1 MSTLKRNAYGYL
13 TLIAIFLI
21 VIFSILLQT
30 LVYLFSTKTAMSA
43 HMIAQS
49 RALALADTA
58 VQEGAY
64 QLSQDITCSN
74 LSNNK
79 SMPFG
84 LATTT
89 KATSSH
95 YTVNPLFASST
106 LSGSIS
112 SSVNSI
118 SVSNS
123 TVFAPQGRV
132 MIDREIIDYK
142 HNSGSSLSILNRGV
156 SHTRATSHSSGAV
169 ASQLLCSIQGDG
181 ASPSTPLSQRSI
193 VKAAPLS
200 MAYTVGDRYTFWQYN
215 HPNNENAWRSMR
227 SQTSSSNRYRAVSL
241 LNYHEGFAVGDTTS
255 GQLRIEHLHH
265 GTWSSENSN
274 VGNVNLYGVNMVS
287 QNEAWA
293 VGARSGSSMNIFR
306 WDGSSWCRL
315 QTSSSCGGRRY
326 STSASNNERTLYA
339 VNVLAYNNTNGTGD
353 FGFAV
358 GGRSSDGLILIYNG
372 SRWQDS
378 VVNTNTI
385 GQIYALSLIPN
396 GNSQPIEAW
405 TAGRRRS
412 GNQGEIIRY
421 YNGSWQI
428 SSRKITTRRMRAI
441 SMIDTNGDGLA
452 DFGFAVGDRSY
463 VYTYSNGSWN
473 NGQRNPGGAFGGNNI
488 TLYGVVVISPT
499 NAWIVG
505 GGGRTYHFDG
515 NSWSQVSRPSGTS
528 GRTLYDVD
536 AIGPKAM
543 ETIGFRALSE

>member
-1 MSTLKRNAYGYL
+1 
-13 TLIAIFLI
+13 
-21 VIFSILLQT
+21 
-30 LVYLFSTKTAMSA
+30 
-43 HMIAQS
+43 
-49 RALALADTA
+49 
-58 VQEGAY
+58 
-64 QLSQDITCSN
+64 
-74 LSNNK
+74 
-79 SMPFG
+79 
-84 LATTT
+84 
-89 KATSSH
+89 
-95 YTVNPLFASST
+95 
-106 LSGSIS
+106 
-112 SSVNSI
+112 
-118 SVSNS
+118 
-123 TVFAPQGRV
+123 
-132 MIDREIIDYK
+132 
-142 HNSGSSLSILNRGV
+142 
-156 SHTRATSHSSGAV
+156 
-169 ASQLLCSIQGDG
+169 
-181 ASPSTPLSQRSI
+181 
-193 VKAAPLS
+193 
-200 MAYTVGDRYTFWQYN
+200 
-215 HPNNENAWRSMR
+215 
-227 SQTSSSNRYRAVSL
+227 
-241 LNYHEGFAVGDTTS
+241 
-255 GQLRIEHLHH
+255 
-265 GTWSSENSN
+265 
-274 VGNVNLYGVNMVS
+274 
-287 QNEAWA
+287 
-293 VGARSGSSMNIFR
+293 MNIFR

-326 STSASNNERTLYA
+326 STSAGNNERTLYA

-385 GQIYALSLIPN
+385 GQVFALSLIPN

-412 GNQGEIIRY
+412 GNQGEILRY

-473 NGQRNPGGAFGGNNI
+473 NGQRNPGGAFGGNRI